1 MKRSWDGSIVGQS
14 SIVVDTQASDP
25 QRNIQQFEPSKRFK
39 PAHFEP
45 SVTYKS
51 TKDHILAS
59 DSKIR
64 TKALVNIVGII
75 PFNNNQENEDLIIS
89 LRKQLVKEDNNHNKA
104 IIIRALTTFATLIE
118 NNRTDILVDFITQLK
133 DEQNGKIRP
142 TVAQA
147 LINIVKSAIIEP
159 NLLVDLFSTSFR
171 LLNSDDPLIREKSIL
186 LLVKL
191 FEQHYNTSNITD
203 RKQVFPKLEKL
214 LEVTLTVKMSDS
226 DYRVRTTAIESL
238 VEYFKINDK
247 SMARVDRLTI
257 YSRAAIALQDDVEE
271 VRLAAMGL
279 LNFISSQYNHFTVKK
294 EGENGQLVDVQIGD
308 DAFQKICNMVND
320 FSLQVRQRAVN
331 LLGDMKEMNSQMLLQ
346 TLSKRIL
353 EFVGDK
359 PFRSKN
365 YYFDEERIQG
375 YTEGDIDIVKSKYI
389 NISDA
394 TSAGA
399 FVHGLEDEFL
409 EVRNA
414 AIDSIRKLAQKS
426 DEFARTSLEF
436 LVDMFNDEID
446 SIRINSVN
454 SVTNMGTNIQL
465 NDEQLTSVLTLFS
478 DHSHVVRDSLR
489 ALLQTTRLSNVN
501 CLNSTIEAILG
512 NIQKYPQDLLKSYF
526 CLKKVGANHP
536 FLTELIVEDLLRLD
550 MRYKSREPIVDD
562 QFYIGIVISVFNAA
576 VGNSSILSLLPHYAE
591 QHYFYLKNKYPQFIP
606 NIEFYARKSG
616 DFYSAKVA
624 SATAVH
630 VDVDGFFS
638 EILQRIA
645 TARAM
650 SDSNQCSEAVKIIKL
665 AQRDLQRIG
674 TVDNTRKATADFLF
688 NYLSSIKTFTSA
700 QNRGR
705 FSLNHLQQ
713 VLHKSYLLQH
723 SFAGIEHVTLD
734 KICAM
739 RVSAHLKFYMSTAS
753 SDVTEYKKL
762 MDRLTV
768 LLRTLSASSPLI
780 EHVKSLVTHFEQ
792 NKNQVPDVNT
802 TNQLAALDKVLSTH
816 WMSLEVPKV
825 ADLKQSRA
833 QITWPNDNA
842 DKPAEFVS
850 SLPHALTLRG
860 TLEGQ
865 QPSDLMVKLT
875 YPDGTTS
882 LYYIEASNFE
892 WDEQAQQYS
901 FETKL
906 QIHVNPFTDKCGLK
920 FTVVKVFQPDV
931 TFDASL
937 LPTDVTSQTALTW
950 NTSINAGLIDIS
962 APHMYHI
969 LPKRTK

>member
-1 MKRSWDGSIVGQS
+1 
-14 SIVVDTQASDP
+14 
-25 QRNIQQFEPSKRFK
+25 
-39 PAHFEP
+39 
-45 SVTYKS
+45 
-51 TKDHILAS
+51 
-59 DSKIR
+59 
-64 TKALVNIVGII
+64 
-75 PFNNNQENEDLIIS
+75 
-89 LRKQLVKEDNNHNKA
+89 
-104 IIIRALTTFATLIE
+104 
-118 NNRTDILVDFITQLK
+118 
-133 DEQNGKIRP
+133 
-142 TVAQA
+142 
-147 LINIVKSAIIEP
+147 
-159 NLLVDLFSTSFR
+159 
-171 LLNSDDPLIREKSIL
+171 
-186 LLVKL
+186 
-191 FEQHYNTSNITD
+191 
-203 RKQVFPKLEKL
+203 
-214 LEVTLTVKMSDS
+214 
-226 DYRVRTTAIESL
+226 
-238 VEYFKINDK
+238 
-247 SMARVDRLTI
+247 
-257 YSRAAIALQDDVEE
+257 
-271 VRLAAMGL
+271 
-279 LNFISSQYNHFTVKK
+279 
-294 EGENGQLVDVQIGD
+294 
-308 DAFQKICNMVND
+308 
-320 FSLQVRQRAVN
+320 
-331 LLGDMKEMNSQMLLQ
+331 
-346 TLSKRIL
+346 
-353 EFVGDK
+353 
-359 PFRSKN
+359 
-365 YYFDEERIQG
+365 
-375 YTEGDIDIVKSKYI
+375 
-389 NISDA
+389 
-394 TSAGA
+394 
-399 FVHGLEDEFL
+399 
-409 EVRNA
+409 
-414 AIDSIRKLAQKS
+414 
-426 DEFARTSLEF
+426 
-436 LVDMFNDEID
+436 
-446 SIRINSVN
+446 
-454 SVTNMGTNIQL
+454 
-465 NDEQLTSVLTLFS
+465 
-478 DHSHVVRDSLR
+478 
-489 ALLQTTRLSNVN
+489 
-501 CLNSTIEAILG
+501 
-512 NIQKYPQDLLKSYF
+512 
-526 CLKKVGANHP
+526 
-536 FLTELIVEDLLRLD
+536 
-550 MRYKSREPIVDD
+550 
-562 QFYIGIVISVFNAA
+562 
-576 VGNSSILSLLPHYAE
+576 
-591 QHYFYLKNKYPQFIP
+591 
-606 NIEFYARKSG
+606 
-616 DFYSAKVA
+616 
-624 SATAVH
+624 
-630 VDVDGFFS
+630 
-638 EILQRIA
+638 
-645 TARAM
+645 M

-892 WDEQAQQYS
+892 WDEQAQQSS

-906 QIHVNPFTDKCGLK
+906 QIHVNPFTGKCGLK

-937 LPTDVTSQTALTW
+937 LLTDVTSQTALTW